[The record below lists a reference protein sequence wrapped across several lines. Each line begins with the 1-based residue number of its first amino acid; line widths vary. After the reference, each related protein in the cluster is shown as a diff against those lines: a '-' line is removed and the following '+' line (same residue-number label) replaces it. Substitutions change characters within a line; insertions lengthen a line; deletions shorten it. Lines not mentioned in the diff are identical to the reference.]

1 MHSVRPPKLSLR
13 TMYRPPAGVVT
24 AVQPSCWQIVV
35 VRGGACP
42 ANDAPAGLARA
53 AELAIAPSTSSGAA
67 RRLSIR

>member
-35 VRGGACP
+35 VRGGVVR
-42 ANDAPAGLARA
+42 ANDALAGPAGA
-53 AELAIAPSTSSGAA
+53 AEAAITPSTSSGEAW
-67 RRLSIR
+67 RLSIR